1 MKKTFDRELFKE
13 MILYIAERC
22 QDKPAFGSTHL
33 NKILH
38 YSDFLFY
45 AQTGAPISGETYL
58 RQKHGQIPKHLVEVR
73 EELINEGKLIMVE
86 RQYFGRKQQ
95 RPVLASPIHYELL
108 TLAQREFI
116 DGVIAALIDYSA
128 VEVSEQIAHEDL
140 SWTYLE
146 NDEEIPYETVFF
158 RRSNPIAHETMAWA
172 KSVINEY
179 EDDLRGEKDGRPTA
193 SIVNVLLT
201 EHEKPLGG
209 GTSAVQNC

>member
-1 MKKTFDRELFKE
+1 MKKTFDRERFKE
-13 MILYIAERC
+13 TILYIAERC

-45 AQTGAPISGETYL
+45 AETGEPISGETYL

-86 RQYFGRKQQ
+86 RQYFGRTQK

-108 TLAQREFI
+108 TPEQREFI
-116 DGVIAALIDYSA
+116 NGIIVALIDYNA
-128 VEVSEQIAHEDL
+128 AEVSEQIAHEDL
-140 SWTYLE
+140 SWAYLE

-158 RRSNPIAHETMAWA
+158 RRSNPITHETMAWA

-179 EDDLRGEKDGRPTA
+179 EDDLHGEKDDSPNA
-193 SIVNVLLT
+193 NMVDVLVN
-201 EHEKPLGG
+201 EHEKPLSGE
-209 GTSAVQNC
+209 TSAVQNC